1 MEIVTTIAEW
11 CATLIELL
19 GVVLITGTALFSLG
33 TAVWQCGQNVP
44 LSTIYSDTR
53 QRLGR
58 GLLLGLELLVAADI
72 IHTAAVDFQLE
83 TVGVLAIIVVI
94 RTLLSFTLEV
104 AGKIDNVT
112 DPVKKSYLF
121 TDKQLFL

>member
-1 MEIVTTIAEW
+1 MELVITVAEW
-11 CATLIELL
+11 CASLIELL
-19 GVVLITGTALFSLG
+19 GVVLISGTALYSLG
-33 TAVWQCGQNVP
+33 VAVWQLWQNGAAKNV
-44 LSTIYSDTR
+44 YAATR

-72 IHTAAVDFQLE
+72 IHTAAVDFRLE

-104 AGKIDNVT
+104 ELTGSWPWQQEKGTAEKV
-112 DPVKKSYLF
+112 
-121 TDKQLFL
+121 